1 MSQGIL
7 IHWDVIA
14 DPYAL
19 LKTIVINKN
28 IDKKI
33 YVRKRELFVSFWDA
47 YQAPVERGMYLSESN
62 NRKLLLEIITE
73 MPWTNKNNFN
83 FSWQNLYLA
92 INILHF
98 AINEGIINIIEED
111 TSKKGWDLFSKVQ
124 KDPLFE
130 NVIADITALPFYEGW
145 MCVTDG
151 YIHEANS
158 NLAFSLEYKLDLVVN
173 SSRFDNIGYGEKLF
187 KKDNTNIFDLQSK
200 IIKEANLNKWSEFQY
215 LITEPKLFFKLTDS
229 SKRIIEK
236 EALDNEMKLFIPKYL
251 GDFFTFGSI
260 SIGHLAYKKFLNWR
274 NSNKSLE

>member
-73 MPWTNKNNFN
+73 
-83 FSWQNLYLA
+83 
-92 INILHF
+92 
-98 AINEGIINIIEED
+98 
-111 TSKKGWDLFSKVQ
+111 
-124 KDPLFE
+124 
-130 NVIADITALPFYEGW
+130 
-145 MCVTDG
+145 
-151 YIHEANS
+151 
-158 NLAFSLEYKLDLVVN
+158 
-173 SSRFDNIGYGEKLF
+173 
-187 KKDNTNIFDLQSK
+187 
-200 IIKEANLNKWSEFQY
+200 
-215 LITEPKLFFKLTDS
+215 PKLFFKLTDS